1 MQFLHPW
8 AIWIGVIAAA
18 TPVAI
23 HFLTRPRPVRMP
35 LSTLRFV
42 REAVR
47 ERRARHRLRDLLILA
62 TRTLAILL
70 LALALARPQWG
81 DRPLVTDDQAA
92 AAVRVVLVDVSQSM
106 AATQS
111 GIAGLERART
121 VAARFLR
128 YRPGLRANLILAGA
142 RPGAVFEHA
151 STNFDALRDEL
162 AHCGALPQRLDV
174 NRALAL
180 ATEMLTPTSE
190 TDQARR
196 ELIVVSDFQR
206 ANWAKADFSQLPAK
220 TQIQLESIAPESP
233 PSNLAIVRAEGRALS
248 ARSRSVQ
255 LQIEVGNFG
264 PAPRKVVVEA
274 ALGEATWR
282 LHATCPAGRTT
293 TLTEEIQLR
302 DVGWQFGRVTLIDAD
317 DALAADNSRPLVV
330 QVRPKPVYAI
340 LTRQPATRRPS
351 SSYFLECALL
361 PDARLKD
368 DASAKV
374 VRVDP
379 SGVDAAALS
388 SVDLIFLDH
397 PGKLSDEV
405 IKLLADL
412 LRRGQRIVYVAGEP
426 IDATNLKRLSD
437 TCGSGLQ
444 LPVEFF
450 PPATP
455 RIRRDLFLASVAE
468 DLPPFGIFA
477 DNLAPLIGQLR
488 FAGGLGSRRLEGTL
502 DDDIRATYNDG
513 SACLVLSSSD
523 AGALAVLN
531 ADLAASNLPRTPAFV
546 PLMDELVEQMLSSH
560 HIGPTAYCGEPL
572 VVQLPTDAG
581 STAGLRLCGPE
592 TSEHATEE
600 VNNEVRRPEISD
612 PQLGELRDGN
622 LGVTWHCPAP
632 ATAGV
637 YRVCREKAT
646 VFSLAVNVPEE
657 ESRLDSLPPDV
668 LTDRLAAGMN
678 TYYRHAAGQ
687 GGRRD
692 DAWIGLIVACLVCM
706 LGELVALLAFR
717 T

>member
-1 MQFLHPW
+1 VGNLDRSDRGGYARGDSFPHTAPT
-8 AIWIGVIAAA
+8 AADAVIHV
-18 TPVAI
+18 T
-23 HFLTRPRPVRMP
+23 VRA
-35 LSTLRFV
+35 RG
-42 REAVR
+42 EAVR
-47 ERRARHRLRDLLILA
+47 ERRARYRLRDLLILA
-62 TRTLAILL
+62 ARTLAILL

-81 DRPLVTDDQAA
+81 DRPLVSDDQAE

-106 AATQS
+106 AATEG
-111 GIAGLERART
+111 GIEGMERART

-128 YRPGLRANLILAGA
+128 YRPDLRANLILAGA
-142 RPGAVFEHA
+142 QPQAVFEHA

-180 ATEMLTPTSE
+180 AAEMLAPVSDS
-190 TDQARR
+190 DQSRR

-220 TQIQLESIAPESP
+220 TQIQLESIAPQSQP
-233 PSNLAIVRAEGRALS
+233 ANIAILRAEGRALN
-248 ARSRSVQ
+248 ARGRSVQ
-255 LQIEVGNFG
+255 LQVEVGNFG
-264 PAPRKVVVEA
+264 PAARKVVVEA
-274 ALGEATWR
+274 VLGESIWR

-293 TLTEEIQLR
+293 TLSEEIQLR
-302 DVGWQFGRVTLIDAD
+302 DVGWQYGRATLIDAD
-317 DALAADNSRPLVV
+317 DALAADNTRPLVV

-340 LTRQPATRRPS
+340 ITRQSSTRRPSSSSS

-374 VRVDP
+374 LRVDP
-379 SGVDAAALS
+379 SEVDAASLS
-388 SVDLIFLDH
+388 RVDLILLDH

-412 LRRGQRIVYVAGEP
+412 LRRGRRIVYVAAEL

-450 PPATP
+450 PPTAG
-455 RIRRDLFLASVAE
+455 RIRRDLYLASVAE
-468 DLPPFGIFA
+468 DLPPFDVFA
-477 DNLAPLIGQLR
+477 DNLAPLIGRLR

-513 SACLVLSSSD
+513 SACLVVSSSD

-531 ADLAASNLPRTPAFV
+531 VDLAASNLPRTPAFV
-546 PLMDELVEQMLSSH
+546 PLMDELVEEMLRSH
-560 HIGPTAYCGEPL
+560 RIGPTAYCGEPF

-581 STAGLRLCGPE
+581 SAAGLRICGPQTSRSTAEE
-592 TSEHATEE
+592 TDG
-600 VNNEVRRPEISD
+600 N
-612 PQLGELRDGN
+612 PQFGELNDGN

-632 ATAGV
+632 ATSGV

-646 VFSLAVNVPEE
+646 VFSLPVNVPEE
-657 ESRLDSLPPDV
+657 ESRLDSLPSDV
-668 LTDRLAAGMN
+668 LTGRLAAGMN

-687 GGRRD
+687 SGRRD
-692 DAWIGLIVACLVCM
+692 DAWIGLVVACLVCM
-706 LGELVALLAFR
+706 LGELVVLLAFR